1 MGVEWEGMM
10 SKSEKFCLMFMLL
23 AGLGLVHSSI
33 QQDVVWAS
41 GFLFLFMVIGLCFV
55 AMD

>member
-1 MGVEWEGMM
+1 MM